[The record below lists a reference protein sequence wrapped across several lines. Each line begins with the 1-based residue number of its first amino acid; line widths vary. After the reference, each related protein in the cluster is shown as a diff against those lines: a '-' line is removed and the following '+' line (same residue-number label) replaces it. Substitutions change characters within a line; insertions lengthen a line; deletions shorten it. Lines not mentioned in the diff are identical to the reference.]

1 MDYEK
6 LERHTSKCGRIKNE
20 VRKEKPG
27 DESVRNIK
35 QEERKQVQNEER
47 TKEQN

>member
-6 LERHTSKCGRIKNE
+6 LERHSSKCGRIKKE

-27 DESVRNIK
+27 DETVRNTKKNPEGRK
-35 QEERKQVQNEER
+35 QE
-47 TKEQN
+47 

>member
-6 LERHTSKCGRIKNE
+6 LERHSSKCGRIKNE

-27 DESVRNIK
+27 DETVRNIK
-35 QEERKQVQNEER
+35 KKLKKDNRNK
-47 TKEQN
+47 